1 MRASHG
7 GDVIGT
13 PRGDEQLDTA
23 TDGSATGDVD
33 EDARQQLFKNAGV
46 RDFLCLGPI
55 LAKSIYY
62 YAGIPLGTALQFTKP
77 LYAELLRGSTISLI
91 IAGAFAAGGRLP
103 LWAVLLAPIPYTML
117 TDPFYYWAGLRYGR
131 PLVAYLEKH
140 DRRWH
145 RRARRAERFFARW
158 GLWTILFAY
167 FLPVPNDLLYFG
179 AGDARLPFWRFI
191 TADFV
196 GTLLFIGLWVTLGFV
211 IGKPAERVADA
222 VGQYSGRI
230 TIAIVVVIVVFSS
243 VSAWRSASRREK
255 A

>member
-1 MRASHG
+1 MTDARPE
-7 GDVIGT
+7 GDTVDT
-13 PRGDEQLDTA
+13 P
-23 TDGSATGDVD
+23 ATGDVD
-33 EDARQQLFKNAGV
+33 EDARQQLLQNLGP

-55 LAKSIYY
+55 LAKSVYY
-62 YAGIPLGTALQFTKP
+62 YAGIPLGTALQFTRP

-117 TDPFYYWAGLRYGR
+117 TDPFYYWAGRRYGR
-131 PLVAYLEKH
+131 PLVAYLETH

-145 RRARRAERFFARW
+145 RRARRAESFFARW

-179 AGDARLPFWRFI
+179 AGDARIGLWRFLSV
-191 TADFV
+191 DFA
-196 GTLLFIGLWVTLGFV
+196 GTLLFVGLWVSLGFI

-230 TIAIVVVIVVFSS
+230 TIALVVLIVAFSTF
-243 VSAWRSASRREK
+243 SAWRGARHRESG
-255 A
+255 

>member
-1 MRASHG
+1 VTDAEPDSDEGR
-7 GDVIGT
+7 T
-13 PRGDEQLDTA
+13 PATA
-23 TDGSATGDVD
+23 DVD
-33 EDARQQLFKNAGV
+33 EEAREQLLKNLGP

-55 LAKSIYY
+55 LAKSVYY

-103 LWAVLLAPIPYTML
+103 LWAALLAPIPYTML
-117 TDPFYYWAGLRYGR
+117 TDPFYYWAGRRYGR

-145 RRARRAERFFARW
+145 RRARRAESFFARW

-179 AGDARLPFWRFI
+179 AGDARIRLWRFLSV
-191 TADFV
+191 DFA
-196 GTLLFIGLWVTLGFV
+196 GTLLFVGLWVSLGFI
-211 IGKPAERVADA
+211 IGKPAENVADA

-230 TIAIVVVIVVFSS
+230 TIALVVVIVAVSTL
-243 VSAWRSASRREK
+243 SAWRGARRRDPG
-255 A
+255 

>member
-1 MRASHG
+1 M
-7 GDVIGT
+7 IGT
-13 PRGDEQLDTA
+13 DGDDEDTA
-23 TDGSATGDVD
+23 ETTADVD
-33 EDARQQLFKNAGV
+33 QDARQQLLQNLGA

-55 LAKSIYY
+55 LARSIYY
-62 YAGIPLGTALQFTKP
+62 YAGIPLGTALQFTRP

-103 LWAVLLAPIPYTML
+103 LWAVLLAPIPITML
-117 TDPFYYWAGLRYGR
+117 TDPFYYWAGRRYGR
-131 PLVAYLEKH
+131 PLIGYLEKH

-145 RRARRAERFFARW
+145 RRARRAESFFARW

-191 TADFV
+191 AVDVV
-196 GTLLFIGLWVTLGFV
+196 GTLLFIGLWVSLGFV
-211 IGKPAERVADA
+211 IGKPAENVADA

-230 TIAIVVVIVVFSS
+230 TIALVVVIVAFSAF
-243 VSAWRSASRREK
+243 SAWRSARGGDQP
-255 A
+255 

>member
-1 MRASHG
+1 MTDAPSSESQE
-7 GDVIGT
+7 
-13 PRGDEQLDTA
+13 PEAAA
-23 TDGSATGDVD
+23 TEDVD
-33 EDARQQLFKNAGV
+33 QRARQQLFATAGV
-46 RDFLCLGPI
+46 RDVLCLGPI
-55 LAKSIYY
+55 FAKSIYY

-117 TDPFYYWAGLRYGR
+117 TDPFYYWAGRRYGR

-145 RRARRAERFFARW
+145 RRARRAESFFARW
-158 GLWTILFAY
+158 GLWAILFAY

-179 AGDARLPFWRFI
+179 AGDARINFWRFI
-191 TADFV
+191 TADMV
-196 GTLLFIGLWVTLGFV
+196 GTFLFIALWVALGFV
-211 IGKPAERVADA
+211 IGKPAEKVADA

-230 TIAIVVVIVVFSS
+230 TIALVVVIAAVSM
-243 VSAWRSASRREK
+243 VSAWRSARRD
-255 A
+255 AG

>member
-1 MRASHG
+1 
-7 GDVIGT
+7 VIGT
-13 PRGDEQLDTA
+13 DGDDADAVETTA
-23 TDGSATGDVD
+23 DVD
-33 EDARQQLFKNAGV
+33 QDARQQLLQNLGA

-55 LAKSIYY
+55 LARSIYY
-62 YAGIPLGTALQFTKP
+62 YAGIPLGTALQFTRP

-103 LWAVLLAPIPYTML
+103 LWAVLLAPIPITML
-117 TDPFYYWAGLRYGR
+117 TDPFYFWAGRRYGR
-131 PLVAYLEKH
+131 PLIGYLEKH

-145 RRARRAERFFARW
+145 RRARRAESFFARW

-191 TADFV
+191 AVDVV
-196 GTLLFIGLWVTLGFV
+196 GTLLFVGLWVSLGFV
-211 IGKPAERVADA
+211 IGKPAENVADA

-230 TIAIVVVIVVFSS
+230 TIALVVVIVAFSAF
-243 VSAWRSASRREK
+243 SAWRSARGGDQS
-255 A
+255 

>member
-1 MRASHG
+1 
-7 GDVIGT
+7 VIGT
-13 PRGDEQLDTA
+13 DGDEETVETTA
-23 TDGSATGDVD
+23 DVD
-33 EDARQQLFKNAGV
+33 QEARQQLLQNLGA

-55 LAKSIYY
+55 LARSIYY
-62 YAGIPLGTALQFTKP
+62 YAGIPLGTALQFTRP

-103 LWAVLLAPIPYTML
+103 LWAVLLAPIPITML
-117 TDPFYYWAGLRYGR
+117 TDPFYYWAGRRYGR
-131 PLVAYLEKH
+131 PLIGYLEKH

-145 RRARRAERFFARW
+145 RRARRAESFFGRW

-179 AGDARLPFWRFI
+179 AGDARLPFWLFI
-191 TADFV
+191 AVDVV
-196 GTLLFIGLWVTLGFV
+196 GTLLFIGLWVSLGFV
-211 IGKPAERVADA
+211 IGKPAENVADA

-230 TIAIVVVIVVFSS
+230 TIALVVVIVAFSAF
-243 VSAWRSASRREK
+243 SAWRSARGGDQ

>member
-1 MRASHG
+1 MSDVGPDDAEAAAPAS
-7 GDVIGT
+7 
-13 PRGDEQLDTA
+13 
-23 TDGSATGDVD
+23 SGDVD
-33 EDARQQLFKNAGV
+33 EVARSQLFATAGI
-46 RDFLCLGPI
+46 RDVLCLGPI
-55 LAKSIYY
+55 FAKSIYY
-62 YAGIPLGTALQFTKP
+62 YAGIPLGTALQFTRP

-117 TDPFYYWAGLRYGR
+117 TDPFYYWAGRRYGR

-145 RRARRAERFFARW
+145 RRARRAESFFARW

-179 AGDARLPFWRFI
+179 AGDARIGIWRFLA
-191 TADFV
+191 TDFV
-196 GTLLFIGLWVTLGFV
+196 GTLLFIGLWVALGFV
-211 IGKPAERVADA
+211 IGKPAENVADA

-230 TIAIVVVIVVFSS
+230 TIALVVVIVVVGAISG
-243 VSAWRSASRREK
+243 WRSARSNDR
-255 A
+255 

>member
-1 MRASHG
+1 VSDAHRDGADVTAS
-7 GDVIGT
+7 
-13 PRGDEQLDTA
+13 PP
-23 TDGSATGDVD
+23 SGDVD
-33 EDARQQLFKNAGV
+33 ESARQQLFESAGI
-46 RDFLCLGPI
+46 RDVLCLGPI
-55 LAKSIYY
+55 FAKSIYY

-117 TDPFYYWAGLRYGR
+117 TDPFYYWAGHRYGR

-145 RRARRAERFFARW
+145 RRARRAESFFARW
-158 GLWTILFAY
+158 GLWAILFAY

-179 AGDARLPFWRFI
+179 AGDARIGFWRFI
-191 TADFV
+191 ATDFI
-196 GTLLFIGLWVTLGFV
+196 GTLLFIGLWVALGFV
-211 IGKPAERVADA
+211 IGKPAENVADA

-230 TIAIVVVIVVFSS
+230 TIALVVVIVALSM
-243 VSAWRSASRREK
+243 VSAWRSARRN
-255 A
+255 AG

>member
-167 FLPVPNDLLYFG
+167 F
-179 AGDARLPFWRFI
+179 
-191 TADFV
+191 
-196 GTLLFIGLWVTLGFV
+196 GLWVTLGFV

-243 VSAWRSASRREK
+243 VSAWRSASQREK

>member
-1 MRASHG
+1 M
-7 GDVIGT
+7 IGT
-13 PRGDEQLDTA
+13 DGDDEDTA
-23 TDGSATGDVD
+23 ETTPDVD
-33 EDARQQLFKNAGV
+33 QDARQQLLQNLGA

-55 LAKSIYY
+55 LARSIYY
-62 YAGIPLGTALQFTKP
+62 YAGIPLGTALQFTRP

-103 LWAVLLAPIPYTML
+103 LWAVLLAPIPITML
-117 TDPFYYWAGLRYGR
+117 TDPFYYWAGRRYGR
-131 PLVAYLEKH
+131 PLIGYLEKH

-145 RRARRAERFFARW
+145 RRARRAESFFARW

-191 TADFV
+191 AVDVV
-196 GTLLFIGLWVTLGFV
+196 GTLLFIGLWVSLGFV
-211 IGKPAERVADA
+211 IGKPAENVADA

-230 TIAIVVVIVVFSS
+230 TIALVVVIVAFSAF
-243 VSAWRSASRREK
+243 SAWRSARGGDQP
-255 A
+255 

>member
-1 MRASHG
+1 MNNAHPDDAEVTASPAS
-7 GDVIGT
+7 GDI
-13 PRGDEQLDTA
+13 DE
-23 TDGSATGDVD
+23 S
-33 EDARQQLFKNAGV
+33 ARQQLFESAGI
-46 RDFLCLGPI
+46 RDVLCLGPI
-55 LAKSIYY
+55 FAKSIYY

-117 TDPFYYWAGLRYGR
+117 TDPFYYWAGRRYGR

-145 RRARRAERFFARW
+145 RRARRAESFFVRW
-158 GLWTILFAY
+158 GLWAILFAY

-179 AGDARLPFWRFI
+179 AGDARIGFWRFI
-191 TADFV
+191 ATDFI
-196 GTLLFIGLWVTLGFV
+196 GTLLFIGLWVALGFV
-211 IGKPAERVADA
+211 IGKPAENVADA

-230 TIAIVVVIVVFSS
+230 TIALVVVIVALSM
-243 VSAWRSASRREK
+243 VSAWRSARRN
-255 A
+255 AG

>member
-1 MRASHG
+1 VTEEERDDG
-7 GDVIGT
+7 EVQQGT
-13 PRGDEQLDTA
+13 TA
-23 TDGSATGDVD
+23 DVD
-33 EDARQQLFKNAGV
+33 DEARQQLLQSLGA

-55 LAKSIYY
+55 LAKSVYY

-117 TDPFYYWAGLRYGR
+117 TDPFYYWAGRRYGR
-131 PLVAYLEKH
+131 PLVGYLEKH

-145 RRARRAERFFARW
+145 RRARRAESFFARW
-158 GLWTILFAY
+158 GLWTILLAY

-179 AGDARLPFWRFI
+179 AGDARISFWRFI
-191 TADFV
+191 AVDFV
-196 GTLLFIGLWVTLGFV
+196 GTVIFVGLWVTLGFV
-211 IGKPAERVADA
+211 IGKPAENVADA

-230 TIAIVVVIVVFSS
+230 TIALLVVIVALSTL
-243 VSAWRSASRREK
+243 SAWRRTRGGDTG
-255 A
+255 

>member
-1 MRASHG
+1 VIDARADG
-7 GDVIGT
+7 GDEHGPAAADI
-13 PRGDEQLDTA
+13 DEQ
-23 TDGSATGDVD
+23 
-33 EDARQQLFKNAGV
+33 AREQLLQKLGA

-55 LAKSIYY
+55 LVKSVYY

-117 TDPFYYWAGLRYGR
+117 TDPFYYWAGRRYGR

-140 DRRWH
+140 DPRWH
-145 RRARRAERFFARW
+145 RRARRAESFFARW
-158 GLWTILFAY
+158 GLWTILLAY

-179 AGDARLPFWRFI
+179 AGDARIGFWRFI
-191 TADFV
+191 SVDFV
-196 GTLLFIGLWVTLGFV
+196 GTLLFVGLWVSLGFI
-211 IGKPAERVADA
+211 IGKPAENVADA

-230 TIAIVVVIVVFSS
+230 TIALVVVIVAFSTF
-243 VSAWRSASRREK
+243 SAWRSTRSTG
-255 A
+255 